1 VKLAVCFGGPDSAA
15 TLRNMLAAQRAR
27 PEQAPA
33 VRAIEPHAAIGW
45 LCRPE
50 EARHSW
56 VRQTAD
62 GSVLAVAGLPISTAT
77 TAAQLLDGI
86 LDAPRPE
93 DRLTQ
98 LDGAFAAVLW
108 DARRQRLIVVTDFL
122 GLQPLYCAHDGG
134 RLLIASE
141 IKGVAAAM
149 SNVEMDPEGWGAFVS
164 MGHFLG
170 DTTSAAGIRRVPA
183 ASVLLF
189 DAAGRKV
196 DERQYW
202 RWRAIPPAI
211 PDTAEIAT
219 VLEREV
225 REYARYHAPG
235 IVLLSGGFDSRLLLS
250 LLRRAGHAPQS
261 LSVAHPGERLDADS
275 RYAQASAAALGVECR
290 VEPPA
295 ANFYSSEA
303 YLQYLAANEV
313 ANPSLGL
320 FIARVAGCLAP
331 EMGAVWEGVSPGYA
345 LAFPRI
351 PQATLDCYLRHRCQ
365 PPDAPIHA
373 AARLV
378 FRCGGDM
385 RTAFDRQLTREAAA
399 CPRTDAGLL
408 EFEARHQMRN
418 RMGHNPLKVYSNDVL
433 CFTPGLTRDF
443 WTLASSI
450 PYAEKWNFRLYFR
463 LFRERFPEALRTPFC
478 SAGQLWSDRLRLDP
492 FYYAAQLFPP
502 PGAQAAA
509 RMWKRW
515 RGGAALPAIAART
528 VAGIDPSHPDLYR
541 DAVAQLQREG
551 PRRAVGHH
559 AQALL
564 FYWRM
569 WRDVMEGRA
578 RLAGE
583 VREEAA
589 A

>member
-1 VKLAVCFGGPDSAA
+1 VKLAVCFGGSDSAA
-15 TLRNMLAAQRAR
+15 TIRKMLAAQRAR
-27 PEQAPA
+27 PAQSPSTH
-33 VRAIEPHAAIGW
+33 AIEGTAIGW

-50 EARHSW
+50 EARHTFL
-56 VRQTAD
+56 RQAED
-62 GSVLAVAGLPISTAT
+62 GSVLAIAGLPISTAS
-77 TAAQLLDGI
+77 TAGQLLDGI
-86 LDAPRPE
+86 LHTPRPE

-108 DARRQRLIVVTDFL
+108 DARRHRLIVVTDFL
-122 GLQPLYCAHDGG
+122 GLQPLYLAHDGG

-141 IKGVAAAM
+141 IKGVAAAL
-149 SNVEMDPEGWGAFVS
+149 SNLEMNPEGWGAFAS

-170 DTTSAAGIRRVPA
+170 NTTSAAGVRRVPA
-183 ASVLLF
+183 ASVLIF
-189 DAAGRKV
+189 DDAGRKIE
-196 DERQYW
+196 ERQYW
-202 RWRAIPPAI
+202 GWPSTSRPLA
-211 PDTAEIAT
+211 DTGEIAGA
-219 VLEREV
+219 LEREA

-235 IVLLSGGFDSRLLLS
+235 TVLLSGGFDSRLLLC
-250 LLRRAGHAPQS
+250 LLRRLGHAPAA
-261 LSVAHPGERLDADS
+261 LSIAHPGERLDADS
-275 RYAQASAAALGVECR
+275 RYAQATAAALGVECR

-295 ANFYSSEA
+295 RDFYSSEE
-303 YLQYLAANEV
+303 YLRYVASNEV

-320 FIARVAGCLAP
+320 FIARVAGGLRP

-365 PPDAPIHA
+365 APDAPIHA

-385 RTAFDRQLTREAAA
+385 RIAFDRRLAEEAAA

-443 WTLASSI
+443 WTIAASI
-450 PYAEKWNFRLYFR
+450 PYSEKWNFGLYFR
-463 LFRERFPEALRTPFC
+463 LFREQFPEALRTPFC
-478 SAGQLWSDRLRLDP
+478 SAGRLWSDRLRLDP
-492 FYYAAQLFPP
+492 LYHAARLFPP
-502 PGAQAAA
+502 PGAPMAA
-509 RMWKRW
+509 RLWKRW
-515 RGGAALPAIAART
+515 RGGAPLPAIAART
-528 VAGIDPSHPDLYR
+528 VARIDPGHPDLNR
-541 DAVAQLQREG
+541 DAVARVQREG
-551 PRRAVGHH
+551 GRGAIGHH

-564 FYWRM
+564 FYWQM

-578 RLAGE
+578 RTADT
-583 VREEAA
+583 VVEEAA

>member
-1 VKLAVCFGGPDSAA
+1 
-15 TLRNMLAAQRAR
+15 MLAAQRAR
-27 PEQAPA
+27 SAQSPSTHTME
-33 VRAIEPHAAIGW
+33 RGAIGW

-50 EARHSW
+50 EARHSFL
-56 VRQTAD
+56 RQTAD
-62 GSVLAVAGLPISTAT
+62 GSVLAVAGLPISTAV
-77 TAAQLLDGI
+77 TAEVLLDGI
-86 LDAPRPE
+86 LHAPRPE

-122 GLQPLYCAHDGG
+122 GVQPLYMARDSE

-141 IKGVAAAM
+141 IKGVAAAI
-149 SNVEMDPEGWGAFVS
+149 SKVEMNPEGWGAFVS

-170 DTTSAAGIRRVPA
+170 NTTSAAAIRRVPA
-183 ASVLLF
+183 ASVLVF
-189 DAAGRKV
+189 DAAGRKLE
-196 DERQYW
+196 ERQYW
-202 RWRAIPPAI
+202 RWPELPRAV
-211 PDTAEIAT
+211 PDTGAIAA

-225 REYARYHAPG
+225 REYARYRAPG
-235 IVLLSGGFDSRLLLS
+235 TVLLSGGFDSRLLLC
-250 LLRRAGHAPQS
+250 LLRRAGHAPAA

-275 RYAQASAAALGVECR
+275 RYARATAAALGVECR

-295 ANFYSSEA
+295 ADFYSSDA
-303 YLQYLAANEV
+303 YLRYLADNEV

-320 FIARVAGCLAP
+320 FIARVAGHLRP
-331 EMGAVWEGVSPGYA
+331 EMGSVWEGVSPGYA
-345 LAFPRI
+345 LAFPRV

-385 RTAFDRQLTREAAA
+385 RMAFDRRLAEEAAS

-408 EFEARHQMRN
+408 EFETRHQLRN
-418 RMGHNPLKVYSNDVL
+418 RMGHHPLKVYSNDVL
-433 CFTPGLTRDF
+433 CFTPGLTREF
-443 WTLASSI
+443 WALAAAI
-450 PYAEKWNFRLYFR
+450 PYSAKWDFRLYLR
-463 LFRERFPEALRTPFC
+463 LFREQFPEALRTPFC
-478 SAGQLWSDRLRLDP
+478 SAGRLWSDRLRLDP
-492 FYYAAQLFPP
+492 FYYAARLFPP

-509 RMWKRW
+509 RLWKRW

-528 VAGIDPSHPDLYR
+528 VARIDPAHPDLNP
-541 DAVAQLQREG
+541 DAVARLQREG
-551 PRRAVGHH
+551 PRGAAGYH

-564 FYWRM
+564 FYWQV
-569 WRDVMEGRA
+569 WRDVMEGR
-578 RLAGE
+578 
-583 VREEAA
+583 VRAAEGVVEEAA